1 MPRLIPPIQG
11 WNQIAKLPQNSEF
24 GGGCFGI
31 SFFFHLCRVTELK
44 SHSNHFF
51 CALTENPIE
60 LARGNDLAI
69 WAYAAQEQ
77 FNCAKD
83 LLASN

>member
-1 MPRLIPPIQG
+1 
-11 WNQIAKLPQNSEF
+11 
-24 GGGCFGI
+24 
-31 SFFFHLCRVTELK
+31 VTELK

-77 FNCAKD
+77 FHYAKD